1 MAENKK
7 IEIKVAG
14 VSVEAILNDSKSAQA
29 VFSALPITGSVNT
42 WGDEIYFSTS
52 LSLPP
57 EDPKEIVELGDIGYW
72 PPGKAICLFFGLTP
86 ISTGD
91 EIRPA
96 SPVNIIGKIIGDAKV
111 LKKAKD
117 GDKIEIF
124 RAE

>member
-1 MAENKK
+1 MAEHKK
-7 IEIKVAG
+7 IEIRVAG
-14 VSVEAILNDSKSAQA
+14 LTVEAILNESKSAQA

-52 LSLPP
+52 LNLPP
-57 EDPKEIVELGDIGYW
+57 EDPKEVVELGDIGYW
-72 PPGKAICLFFGLTP
+72 QPGKAICLFFGLTP
-86 ISTGD
+86 VSTRD

-117 GDKIEIF
+117 GDKIEIY

>member
-1 MAENKK
+1 MAEHKK
-7 IEIKVAG
+7 IEIRVAG
-14 VSVEAILNDSKSAQA
+14 LTVEAILNESKSAQA

-52 LSLPP
+52 LNLPP
-57 EDPKEIVELGDIGYW
+57 EDPKEVVELGDIGYW
-72 PPGKAICLFFGLTP
+72 QPGKAICLFFGLTP
-86 ISTGD
+86 ISTRD

-117 GDKIEIF
+117 GDKIEIY